1 LALHGAEPVREATA
15 LSESEPVA
23 KTAAFD
29 VFISFASSDKTT
41 ADAVCATLEASG
53 IRCWIAPR
61 DILPGADW
69 SAAIVE
75 ALGRCRLLVLVFS
88 ANANASTQI
97 RNEVVQAV
105 NNGLAIVPFRI
116 EATIPTKS
124 LAYFMGGV
132 HWLDALTPPLEA
144 HIQTLATTVRTL
156 LGAAGN
162 ERRAPGL
169 GAKAQPTASAAA
181 NVRAKF
187 EPAWRAGRWPTA
199 ALVAVL
205 GIAASGA
212 FYWFAGERPAANNP
226 HAVLVF
232 NLPTEQDLAR
242 ISQVA
247 AQHGLVLPELA
258 YRAPS
263 GNIDP
268 GAVRFVGVWASE
280 IGYNGV
286 GRQAMLIVM
295 TVSADKRAEG
305 YVLNGPPTAR
315 VYDPSIGASTL
326 PFHGEIDGEVLTVK
340 PENAQLTY
348 AAKLSLQADAMT
360 LTANRPDGKVA
371 TVVLKPL
378 WRLANGG

>member
-1 LALHGAEPVREATA
+1 M
-15 LSESEPVA
+15 SESEPAA
-23 KTAAFD
+23 KSAAFD
-29 VFISFASSDKTT
+29 VFISYAGSDKTT

-61 DILPGADW
+61 DILPGSDW

-88 ANANASTQI
+88 ANANESTQI

-116 EATIPTKS
+116 EATIPSKS

-156 LGAAGN
+156 LAA
-162 ERRAPGL
+162 ERGAPGL
-169 GAKAQPTASAAA
+169 GAKARTAAGAAA
-181 NVRAKF
+181 SLRAALYPY
-187 EPAWRAGRWPTA
+187 PAQRGGLWPIA
-199 ALVAVL
+199 ALVAGLV
-205 GIAASGA
+205 IAGSGA
-212 FYWFAGERPAANNP
+212 VYWAAGERNAANNP

-232 NLPTEQDLAR
+232 NLPTEQDVTR
-242 ISQVA
+242 IREVA

-286 GRQAMLIVM
+286 GRQAMLIVT
-295 TVSADKRAEG
+295 TVSADLRAEG
-305 YVLNGPPTAR
+305 FVLNGPPTGNG
-315 VYDPSIGASTL
+315 YDQSFGAFTL
-326 PFHGEIDGEVLTVK
+326 PFHGEIDGDSLSVK
-340 PENAQLTY
+340 PENAKVTY
-348 AAKLSLQADAMT
+348 TAKLSLRADAMT
-360 LTANRPDGKVA
+360 LTANRPDGKLA
-371 TVVLKPL
+371 TIELKPL

>member
-1 LALHGAEPVREATA
+1 MSESGATA
-15 LSESEPVA
+15 EKAP
-23 KTAAFD
+23 FD
-29 VFISFASSDKTT
+29 VFISYANADKTT

-61 DILPGADW
+61 DIMPGADW
-69 SAAIVE
+69 SGAIVD

-88 ANANASTQI
+88 ANANESVQI

-116 EATIPTKS
+116 EATIPSKS

-156 LGAAGN
+156 LGAEGDKP
-162 ERRAPGL
+162 RAPGF

-181 NVRAKF
+181 RVRAPLQ
-187 EPAWRAGRWPTA
+187 PAWRAGLWPTA
-199 ALVAVL
+199 ALVAAL

-212 FYWFAGERPAANNP
+212 AYWFAGERNAANNP
-226 HAVLVF
+226 HAVMVF
-232 NLPTEQDLAR
+232 NLPTEQDLTR
-242 ISQVA
+242 IRDIA
-247 AQHGLVLPELA
+247 AQHGLILPELA

-268 GAVRFVGVWASE
+268 GAVRFIGVWASE

-286 GRQAMLIVM
+286 GRQAMLIVT
-295 TVSADKRAEG
+295 TVNADKRAEG
-305 YVLNGPPTAR
+305 YVLNGPPTAH
-315 VYDPSIGASTL
+315 VYDQSVGAFTL
-326 PFHGEIDGEVLTVK
+326 PFDGEIDDDVLTVK
-340 PENAQLTY
+340 PENAKITY
-348 AAKLSLQADAMT
+348 TAKLSLQADAMT